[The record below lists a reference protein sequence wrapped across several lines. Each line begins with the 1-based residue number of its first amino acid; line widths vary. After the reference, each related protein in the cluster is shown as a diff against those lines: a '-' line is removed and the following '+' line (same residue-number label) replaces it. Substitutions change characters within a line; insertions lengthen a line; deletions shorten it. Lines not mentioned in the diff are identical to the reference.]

1 MKRTLTALLL
11 ALAMLAGL
19 VVFPAAATDAADT
32 VDRCTDWYGRQLS
45 GQGRRIYDAL
55 NVLFQNGTLQDG
67 AASVDLTVPIGQGT
81 VAPVSQEGIAA
92 YLSGNQNLM
101 QDFAAAKYA
110 FSMDHPAACYID
122 TSRLTLRIF
131 SDKDG
136 KYHAVL
142 GPGGSGSFHMDG
154 VSLTKADVTAIQ
166 DSLMNAARKIG
177 IEAGALDSTGLS
189 QADRTARQI
198 QYVHDQVIRTIS
210 QRNETVCTEANI
222 SSLGTASALLTHE
235 GNANGY
241 ARAVQYVLQIM
252 GLPNV
257 LLWGTRA
264 TENGVEVRLWN
275 AVQVAGTWY
284 MLDAAWDDP
293 VRLSPDGSIAG
304 TSTPGVDGGENDLAL
319 LKGLD
324 ETGLFWHADSSYTV
338 GSTVF
343 TIPQITGTSLDSSA
357 LPDAIVLKATQT
369 ENKDGWQV
377 SFRGRGAESLTE
389 DGLHIL
395 VRRLSAL
402 PDGTLSPADSWE
414 YAEALVAKNSSFCL
428 DADGGLLVTTGAG
441 AYLQFAVTAKAPE
454 DGLYTGNG
462 TDILGTTPLLYNSAA
477 PATGS
482 APQVSAHS
490 LSHLGTVA
498 AGATYNLAVSFD
510 DDLIRP
516 TPNGTTWASPDQ
528 EVYNQSIQVRYT
540 ATKTAA
546 GDNAEAVSLQG
557 WSSFDKDH
565 NGLVDPDVLQWH
577 WACAQEHSHSIEI
590 CPVDG
595 VSFPWDPSTDPADG
609 GLTYTFQVEGLAGTR
624 SGKLAQP
631 WSVSVSQPTAES
643 ASQPDANLW
652 SPWSSPIL
660 LDSIDSLD
668 LSRIACKDPDGE
680 DKYLKDLAAAMR
692 HVSLDGRLSFTG
704 SVLTATHP
712 AYAAVYT
719 AAMNLVPYLQMP
731 KEDMLATS
739 LLSLSFAD
747 LCGWTVT
754 DMDTPFHVLA
764 PFPEGASS
772 ANGFRAFQLNRG
784 SDGLLSGAAEIPAV
798 KTPNGLILTCSG
810 MDPVMIVEVD
820 TEKAPKESRTVVLV
834 AEDGGNLQ
842 CRVGGK
848 DNATSGAIVSLSV
861 DETVTVSIQPPE
873 GYAVDRVIANNG
885 VSPAVN
891 GQNSFTLSAA
901 DVPMG
906 VTLVQVSF
914 VSAGGKEAENTEG
927 LTPSALRICS
937 HSHTSLANQ
946 TDATCTTDGSTGGVF
961 CQDCG
966 QTLQPAAAIPALGHR
981 FGEAVPSGTGDC
993 TQRSLLTYICQTC
1006 GAQEQRTVAAAATHQ
1021 YGAPTVIKERTCQED
1036 GLQTVTC
1043 TVCGHTEEVVL
1054 PSTGEHHFSAVFHK
1068 EQATCTEPGADLQVC
1083 LDCGFE
1089 LVTEIPAPGHDF
1101 SLRTEIKPATC
1112 TEGGLV
1118 RYICSVCGK
1127 WSMEYASEPLGHTYE
1142 DGACIRCGAKEAVPF
1157 TDVPAQEW
1165 YFDAVAYMYHHSLVA
1180 GTSPTTFDP
1189 DGTCTRSMI
1198 VVLLWNMS
1206 GSPVSLVPNQFTDC
1220 PAEWYQNGVNWANA
1234 NGIVSGDGA
1243 GHFYP
1248 DTKITK
1254 EQLVTILMNYA
1265 RYRGLDVSKRA
1276 DLSGFADYG
1285 DVDECYMDA
1294 MRWAMGSGY
1303 LQAAGDRL
1311 GSDDDSLRKDL
1322 AWILYQFCSSYELY

>member
-11 ALAMLAGL
+11 VLAMLASL
-19 VVFPAAATDAADT
+19 VVFQAAAADASDT
-32 VDRCTDWYGRQLS
+32 IDRCTDWYGRQLS

-55 NVLFQNGTLQDG
+55 NLLFQNGTLQDG
-67 AASVDLTVPIGQGT
+67 EASIDLTVPIGQGT
-81 VAPVSQEGIAA
+81 VAPVSQEGIGA
-92 YLSGNQNLM
+92 YLNGNQNLM
-101 QDFAAAKYA
+101 NDFAAAKYA

-122 TSRLTLRIF
+122 TSRLTLRVL
-131 SDKDG
+131 SGKDG

-142 GPGGSGSFHMDG
+142 GAGGNGSFHLDG
-154 VSLTKADVTAIQ
+154 VSLTKADLTAIQ
-166 DSLMNAARKIG
+166 DSLMNAGRKIA
-177 IEAGALDSTGLS
+177 IEAGALDGTGLTP
-189 QADRTARQI
+189 AAITARQI
-198 QYVHDQVIRTIS
+198 QYVQDQIIRTIS
-210 QRNETVCTEANI
+210 QRNETNCAEANV
-222 SSLGTASALLTHE
+222 SSLGTANALLTHE
-235 GNANGY
+235 GNASGY
-241 ARAVQYVLQIM
+241 AKTVQFVLQVM
-252 GLPNV
+252 GIPNV
-257 LLWGTRA
+257 LLRGTRT
-264 TENGVEVRLWN
+264 TETGVEVRYWN
-275 AVQVAGTWY
+275 AVQVAGQWY
-284 MLDAAWDDP
+284 LLDAAWDDP
-293 VRLSPDGSIAG
+293 VRLRADGSIAG
-304 TSTPGVDGGENDLAL
+304 TTTPGVDGGENDLCL

-324 ETGLFWHADSSYTV
+324 ETSLFWHADGSYTV

-343 TIPQITGTSLDSSA
+343 TIPQITGTSLDASA
-357 LPDAIVLKATQT
+357 LQEPIVLNTAQT

-377 SFRGRGAESLTE
+377 SFKGRGAAALAA
-389 DGLHIL
+389 DGLHLL

-402 PDGTLSPADSWE
+402 PDGTLSIVDNWE
-414 YAEALVAKNSSFCL
+414 YAEALLAKNSSFCL
-428 DADGGLLVTTGAG
+428 DADAGLLVTTGAG

-454 DGLYTGNG
+454 DGIYTGNG
-462 TDILGTTPLLYNSAA
+462 SDLLGTTPLLYNAAA
-477 PATGS
+477 PTAGT
-482 APQVSAHS
+482 APQVTAHS
-490 LSHLGTVA
+490 LSHLGTVS
-498 AGATYNLAVSFD
+498 AGTPYNLTVSFD

-528 EVYNQSIQVRYT
+528 EVYNQSIQIRYSVAKT
-540 ATKTAA
+540 ATADDTA
-546 GDNAEAVSLQG
+546 AVSLQG

-595 VSFPWDPSTDPADG
+595 VSFPWDPSDNPADS

-631 WSVSVSQPTAES
+631 WSVSVAQSAES
-643 ASQPDANLW
+643 LSHPDANLW
-652 SPWSSPIL
+652 SPWNDLVL

-668 LSRIACKDPDGE
+668 LSRISCKDPDGQ
-680 DKYLKDLAAAMR
+680 DKYLKDLAAEMH
-692 HVSLDGRLSFTG
+692 HVSLDGRLAFTG
-704 SVLTATHP
+704 TVLTSAHP
-712 AYAAVYT
+712 AYSTVYT

-747 LCGWTVT
+747 LNGWTVT
-754 DMDTPFHVLA
+754 GIDTPFHVLA
-764 PFPEGASS
+764 PFPEGSTS
-772 ANGFRAFQLNRG
+772 ANRCRAFQLNRG
-784 SDGLLSGAAEIPAV
+784 TDGLLSGASEIPAV

-810 MDPVMIVEVD
+810 MGPVMIAAVD
-820 TEKAPKESRTVVLV
+820 ASKAAKDSRTVVLV

-848 DNATSGAIVSLSV
+848 DNATSGAFVTLTV
-861 DETVTVSIQPPE
+861 NETVTVSIQPPE
-873 GYAVDRVIANNG
+873 GYAVDRIIANNG
-885 VSPAVN
+885 VAPAIN
-891 GQNSFTLSAA
+891 SQNSFTLSAV

-914 VSAGGKEAENTEG
+914 VSADVKQDENTEG
-927 LTPSALRICS
+927 YTPATPKICS
-937 HSHTSLANQ
+937 HSRTSLANK
-946 TDATCTTDGSTGGVF
+946 TAATCTEPGSTGGVF

-966 QTLQPAAAIPALGHR
+966 QTLHPAEVIPALGHR

-1006 GAQEQRTVAAAATHQ
+1006 GAQEQRTVTAAATHQ

-1043 TVCGHTEEVVL
+1043 TVCGHTENVIL
-1054 PSTGEHHFSAVFHK
+1054 PSTGEHHFSTVFHK

-1112 TEGGLV
+1112 TESGLV

-1142 DGACIRCGAKEAVPF
+1142 DGVCIRCGAKETVPF

-1206 GSPVSLVPNQFTDC
+1206 GSPMSLVPNQFTDC

-1234 NGIVSGDGA
+1234 NGIVAGDGA
-1243 GHFYP
+1243 GHFFP

-1276 DLSGFADYG
+1276 DISGFTDYG
-1285 DVDECYMDA
+1285 DVDECYVDA

-1303 LQAAGDRL
+1303 LQAAGNRL
-1311 GSDDDSLRKDL
+1311 GSNDDSLRKDL